1 MALLTVKFYSSILN
15 RETQMNVILPTQSK
29 NFDLQ
34 SSHTADTLKNYPVL
48 YLLHGLGDSYEHW
61 CSCTSIEQYVE
72 NTGIAVIMPD
82 GSTNWY
88 TDMKKGE
95 RWRAFIG
102 EELPAV
108 CHELFPQLS
117 TKREDTYIGGVSM
130 GGYGAYALALTYPE
144 RYGAACGFS
153 GAYTPFGDSIV
164 TQLISHWTDVFGEQ
178 EEWLKSKN
186 DLVYLSEQLISSG
199 RPLPKLWM
207 WCGFKDF
214 LYRHSTDMRDHL
226 QNIGWPDFHYEESEG
241 DHSWIYWNMKSIPM
255 LEWILEDRKTK

>member
-1 MALLTVKFYSSILN
+1 MAFLHVKFKSEILN
-15 RETQMNVILPTQSK
+15 RESQMHVILPTRSG
-29 NFDLQ
+29 NLNPNNDRD
-34 SSHTADTLKNYPVL
+34 ADTLTTYPVL
-48 YLLHGLGDSYEHW
+48 YLLHGLGDTYEHW
-61 CSCTSIEQYVE
+61 CANTSIEQYVE

-88 TDMKKGE
+88 TDMKNGE
-95 RWRAFIG
+95 RWRAFMG

-144 RYGAACGFS
+144 RYGAAFGFS
-153 GAYTPFGDSIV
+153 GAYTPFRDLVV
-164 TQLISHWTDVFGEQ
+164 TYFINNWTDVFGEQ

-186 DLVYLSEQLISSG
+186 DLLYLSEQLIASG

-207 WCGFKDF
+207 WCGLDDYR
-214 LYRHSTDMRDHL
+214 YRHSTDMRDHL

-241 DHSWIYWNMKSIPM
+241 NHAWVHWNVKSLSM
-255 LEWILEDRKTK
+255 VQWILEDRKTK